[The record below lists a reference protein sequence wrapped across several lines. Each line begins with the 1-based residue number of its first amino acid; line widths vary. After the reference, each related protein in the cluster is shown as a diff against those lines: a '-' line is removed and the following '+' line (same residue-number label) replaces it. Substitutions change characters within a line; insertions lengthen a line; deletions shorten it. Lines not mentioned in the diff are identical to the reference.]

1 MNKFMLFG
9 MPLMV
14 TVFTFTFIAGLG
26 IYWWISTTFMI
37 AQQLVVNKIL
47 KKK

>member
-1 MNKFMLFG
+1 MMPDPEVMNKFMLFG

-26 IYWWISTTFMI
+26 IYW
-37 AQQLVVNKIL
+37 
-47 KKK
+47 